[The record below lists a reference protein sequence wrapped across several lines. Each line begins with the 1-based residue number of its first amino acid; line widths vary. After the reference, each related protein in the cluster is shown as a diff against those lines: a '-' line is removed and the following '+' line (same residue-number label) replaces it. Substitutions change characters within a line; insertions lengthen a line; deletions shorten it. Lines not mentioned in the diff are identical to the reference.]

1 VTLDT
6 YAARVLANVSFGTA
20 LVAAA
25 DPAKVGDLTGNL
37 PAAVWLLIPL
47 VIILAVLT
55 ALALGSLAE
64 PRASGR
70 RVGGVTR
77 ALGRDSGPHSSSD

>member
-1 VTLDT
+1 
-6 YAARVLANVSFGTA
+6 VLAIGSLGAA
-20 LVAAA
+20 LGAAA

-37 PAAVWLLIPL
+37 PVGVYLLIPL

-70 RVGGVTR
+70 RVGGVSRT
-77 ALGRDSGPHSSSD
+77 LQRDSGPHSSSD